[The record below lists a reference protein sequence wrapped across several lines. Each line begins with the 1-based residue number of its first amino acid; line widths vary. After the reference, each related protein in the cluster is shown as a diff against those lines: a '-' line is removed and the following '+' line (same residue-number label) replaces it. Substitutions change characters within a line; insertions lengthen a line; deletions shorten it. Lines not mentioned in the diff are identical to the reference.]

1 MYQFLFARPD
11 WSFGRRVGRIGC
23 LYVDHSQC
31 VNSREGDWI
40 LEVEVLIYLELQGS
54 VESGRGSQQ
63 FLKGPHP
70 AHSHE

>member
-1 MYQFLFARPD
+1 
-11 WSFGRRVGRIGC
+11 
-23 LYVDHSQC
+23 

-40 LEVEVLIYLELQGS
+40 LEVDVLIYLELQGS

-70 AHSHE
+70 AHSHEWSVARKSTQSY